1 MDSLIETFLRTIR
14 VEATAVMSLLEHD
27 FSGIS
32 RLIQRIVQSR
42 AKLIVTGVGKSG
54 IIGKKI
60 AATLS
65 STGTPS
71 VFLHASEACHGDVG
85 AIRAPD
91 MVLAVSKSGETDELL
106 RLIPYLKHNGIYL
119 IAMTAERTSSLA
131 RLADFHL
138 DAHVAEEACP
148 LKLAP
153 TSSTTAALVLG
164 DALAMTLMLARRFNA
179 EDFAVC
185 HPAGHLGRLLLTT
198 VEMVMKTEPMPF
210 ARESTPLAELPLI
223 MSEGRCGLAVVTGQD
238 GRATGI
244 VTDGDLR
251 RTMVRQG
258 VEALRQAVARDIMTT
273 NPKIVP
279 GDMLLADARD
289 IMVRN
294 KITSLLVEKDGRVA
308 GIVQLYDI

>member
-1 MDSLIETFLRTIR
+1 METLLETFLRTIR
-14 VEATAVMSLLEHD
+14 VEATAVMSLLAHD
-27 FSGIS
+27 FSGLSQVIE
-32 RLIQRIVQSR
+32 RIIQSN

-85 AIRAPD
+85 VIRAPD
-91 MVLAVSKSGETDELL
+91 MVLAVSKSGETDDIL
-106 RLIPYLKHNGIYL
+106 RLIPFLKHGGIYL
-119 IAMTAERTSSLA
+119 IAMTSDRRSTLA
-131 RLADFHL
+131 RCADFHL
-138 DAHVAEEACP
+138 DAHVSEEACP

-153 TSSTTAALVLG
+153 TSSTTSALVLG
-164 DALAMTLMLARRFNA
+164 DALAMTLMHARRFNA

-198 VEMVMKTEPMPF
+198 VEMVMKSDPLPF
-210 ARESTPLAELPLI
+210 AQESTPLLELPLI
-223 MSEGRCGLAVVTGQD
+223 MSEGRCGLAIIRDAG

-251 RTMVRQG
+251 RTMMRKG
-258 VEALRQAVARDIMTT
+258 VAALQEAVARDIMTT
-273 NPKIVP
+273 SPKIVP
-279 GDMLLADARD
+279 GDMLLADAKD
-289 IMVRN
+289 IMLRK
-294 KITSLLVEKDGRVA
+294 KITSLLVERQGRVV

>member
-1 MDSLIETFLRTIR
+1 MNRYGDVFLHTIR
-14 VEATAVMSLLEHD
+14 VEATAAMSLLEHD
-27 FSGIS
+27 FTGIAAVID
-32 RLIQRIVQSR
+32 RIIQSN

-85 AIRAPD
+85 VIRAPD
-91 MVLAVSKSGETDELL
+91 MVLAVSKSGETDDIL
-106 RLIPYLKHNGIYL
+106 RLIPFLKHNSIYL
-119 IAMTAERTSSLA
+119 IAMTANRHSTLA
-131 RLADFHL
+131 RCADYHI
-138 DAHVAEEACP
+138 DAHVSEEACP

-164 DALAMTLMLARRFNA
+164 DALAMSLMHARRFNA

-198 VEMVMKTEPMPF
+198 VEMVMKTDPLPF
-210 ARESTPLAELPLI
+210 AREGTPLQDLPLV
-223 MSEGRCGLAVVTGQD
+223 MSEGRCGLAVIMDDEDRV
-238 GRATGI
+238 RGI
-244 VTDGDLR
+244 ITDGDLR
-251 RTMVRQG
+251 RTMMKKNITGLQ
-258 VEALRQAVARDIMTT
+258 QAFARDIMTT
-273 NPKIVP
+273 HPKIVP
-279 GDMLLADARD
+279 HDMLLADARG
-289 IMVRN
+289 IMLKE
-294 KITSLLVEKDGRVA
+294 KITSLLVKKEDRVV